1 MLIAINN
8 ILKLTLR
15 FISKNDLYFIS
26 VLMLL
31 NIFFEIIGIAL
42 LIPIVKIIFLNEIE
56 FTFLDKIISK
66 YPELFG
72 GFYLPGNEKYIFILL
87 IIIFITYF
95 VKYTFNIFYYYYLSD
110 FSFKLEKSLSNN
122 LFKSYI
128 NRDYSFFLNLS
139 LSDATRNIF
148 NNNANVI
155 ISLISLLSL
164 VVETL
169 IFLSLLA
176 ISISLFTIPSIFA
189 FGSVIIVGI
198 LYFFIIKKKIKKW
211 GVVRNYYNSIKIK
224 NITEMLKSIKE
235 VFIYSK
241 TDFFYKQFKLSNH
254 NSLYPNRNIFFTK
267 SSFKPI
273 LEFTLISMI
282 LFLAAFV
289 YLNEYYSE
297 KFSGDLVL
305 FILILLRLIPSI
317 NRIMFNFQ
325 QINYNRKSVDV
336 IFDEFNNNKTYK
348 KTFNQKSSLEFK
360 NSIILENIKFKY
372 EKSSKYIFNNLNF
385 KIEKNSKIGI
395 FGKSGSGKTTLL
407 DILIGFAKPSGK
419 ILVDGNEIY
428 ENINLWQNKICYIP
442 QKVYLLDDTI
452 KKNICFGLEEKEIN
466 HQKLENAIKI
476 AELNDFV
483 YKLEK
488 KSDTLVGDDGI
499 RISGGQR
506 QRIGIA
512 RAFYRDPEILI
523 LDEITSALDTKTAE
537 KLIENILRFSEKIT
551 VIFASHD
558 KNLLKKLDRSYE
570 LIDGEIKNENK

>member
-1 MLIAINN
+1 
-8 ILKLTLR
+8 
-15 FISKNDLYFIS
+15 
-26 VLMLL
+26 
-31 NIFFEIIGIAL
+31 
-42 LIPIVKIIFLNEIE
+42 
-56 FTFLDKIISK
+56 
-66 YPELFG
+66 
-72 GFYLPGNEKYIFILL
+72 
-87 IIIFITYF
+87 
-95 VKYTFNIFYYYYLSD
+95 
-110 FSFKLEKSLSNN
+110 
-122 LFKSYI
+122 
-128 NRDYSFFLNLS
+128 
-139 LSDATRNIF
+139 
-148 NNNANVI
+148 
-155 ISLISLLSL
+155 
-164 VVETL
+164 
-169 IFLSLLA
+169 
-176 ISISLFTIPSIFA
+176 
-189 FGSVIIVGI
+189 
-198 LYFFIIKKKIKKW
+198 
-211 GVVRNYYNSIKIK
+211 
-224 NITEMLKSIKE
+224 
-235 VFIYSK
+235 
-241 TDFFYKQFKLSNH
+241 
-254 NSLYPNRNIFFTK
+254 
-267 SSFKPI
+267 
-273 LEFTLISMI
+273 
-282 LFLAAFV
+282 
-289 YLNEYYSE
+289 
-297 KFSGDLVL
+297 
-305 FILILLRLIPSI
+305 
-317 NRIMFNFQ
+317 
-325 QINYNRKSVDV
+325 